1 MKYTLKERIEELKMI
16 RATMEEDAEKFFR
29 LGYPYI
35 ANPILNNSKE
45 IAQLIYQLISKGGEQ

>member
-16 RATMEEDAEKFFR
+16 RATMEEDEEKFFR